1 MLKPYIF
8 HAEHWHD
15 MALDGNHIQM
25 TWISWPFYCADCAC
39 ICAGCCFRRWCSA
52 TGLRLRLL
60 AQIGSALPERLARCS
75 SVAAFAVLQVK
86 QTAVKNKDIL
96 TTSCECFLAFAGLLL
111 YVALQCPAWV
121 VLWVFCLNL
130 RPASKAKKQK
140 AWRNIMNKQQRRQSY
155 HASFTSTCTMPGFPA
170 LVSTSREWLV
180 ANAETVAFS
189 WLFWYLP
196 TWRQPGSTV
205 LKWMWRSWLD
215 SGKTWSAFTGAIWP
229 DRSWCI
235 CMDQNCVG
243 FKKLMVSFLVL
254 LFD

>member
-86 QTAVKNKDIL
+86 WKTQIFWLQVVNA
-96 TTSCECFLAFAGLLL
+96 SWLLPGC
-111 YVALQCPAWV
+111 YVALQCPSWV

-140 AWRNIMNKQQRRQSY
+140 AWKHHEQTTTPGNHTVPPSLLLAQCQDFLRLFQLHGSDSSPMRKQ
-155 HASFTSTCTMPGFPA
+155 
-170 LVSTSREWLV
+170 
-180 ANAETVAFS
+180 
-189 WLFWYLP
+189 
-196 TWRQPGSTV
+196 
-205 LKWMWRSWLD
+205 
-215 SGKTWSAFTGAIWP
+215 
-229 DRSWCI
+229 
-235 CMDQNCVG
+235 
-243 FKKLMVSFLVL
+243 
-254 LFD
+254 

>member
-1 MLKPYIF
+1 
-8 HAEHWHD
+8 

-140 AWRNIMNKQQRRQSY
+140 AWKHHEQTTTPAIIPCLLHFYLHNARISCACFNFTGVTRRQCVNS
-155 HASFTSTCTMPGFPA
+155 SFKLVVLIPSHMETTWQHCSQMDVKVMAGQWQN
-170 LVSTSREWLV
+170 LVSFYRRDLTR
-180 ANAETVAFS
+180 
-189 WLFWYLP
+189 
-196 TWRQPGSTV
+196 
-205 LKWMWRSWLD
+205 
-215 SGKTWSAFTGAIWP
+215 
-229 DRSWCI
+229 
-235 CMDQNCVG
+235 
-243 FKKLMVSFLVL
+243 
-254 LFD
+254 

>member
-140 AWRNIMNKQQRRQSY
+140 AWKHHEQTTTPGNHTVPPSLLLAQCQDFLRLFQLHGSDSSPMRKQ
-155 HASFTSTCTMPGFPA
+155 
-170 LVSTSREWLV
+170 
-180 ANAETVAFS
+180 
-189 WLFWYLP
+189 
-196 TWRQPGSTV
+196 
-205 LKWMWRSWLD
+205 
-215 SGKTWSAFTGAIWP
+215 
-229 DRSWCI
+229 
-235 CMDQNCVG
+235 
-243 FKKLMVSFLVL
+243 
-254 LFD
+254 